1 MIASTLP
8 ASISRSTVRLSPWM
22 MVFSWIIALAS
33 LVGSAPEVQG
43 AGDDAFVFDPPTDL
57 DVQGQLHGHLEPV
70 RGVVVLAHR
79 VLSHLLQEGLV
90 LLAELDVAVLD
101 EGLQRLDAGVFILG
115 AVDLLN
121 GKVFASLRRP
131 LPHDLGKI
139 VLKLNR
145 FDAELVEGLL
155 VLTPEPPG
163 VVQGVV
169 DDLVRLPLRYVGDH
183 DVEVAR
189 GGVLRDADDRRG
201 VALAVLPQGG
211 VVRPHEDE
219 PRLGEVRDGF
229 PVVVIVVEPLLGEG
243 AVLGVDGLVLD
254 FGGEGRLAL
263 GYSHNH
269 EGIVGELLLPQD
281 RRTFQHLVLVGLEER
296 LRVLLV
302 GRVLEAV

>member
-1 MIASTLP
+1 MFLGKLEIT
-8 ASISRSTVRLSPWM
+8 
-22 MVFSWIIALAS
+22 
-33 LVGSAPEVQG
+33 
-43 AGDDAFVFDPPTDL
+43 VFD
-57 DVQGQLHGHLEPV
+57 E
-70 RGVVVLAHR
+70 R
-79 VLSHLLQEGLV
+79 LQ
-90 LLAELDVAVLD
+90 A
-101 EGLQRLDAGVFILG
+101 LDAGVFVLD
-115 AVDLLN
+115 AVDFLDGEILS
-121 GKVFASLRRP
+121 ALRRP

-219 PRLGEVRDGF
+219 PRLGEVRDGL
-229 PVVVIVVEPLLGEG
+229 PVIVIVVEPLLGEG
-243 AVLGVDGLVLD
+243 AILGVDGLVLD

-296 LRVLLV
+296 LGVLLV
-302 GRVLEAV
+302 CGVLEVCVDALPRLP